1 MPLPEITIHI
11 SSSAWKDTWKTA
23 RKDIKT
29 IIKAIESSLSTSM
42 GELAIVLTDDAA
54 IAPLNNIYRGKA
66 KPTNVLSFPAEEEG
80 MLGDV
85 LLAYETIAREA
96 EEQNKT
102 LKAHAMHL
110 VVHGV
115 LHLLGYDHE
124 NERDAEKMESQE
136 IVILKRLGIENPYL
150 SD

>member
-1 MPLPEITIHI
+1 MALPEITIHI
-11 SSSAWKDTWKTA
+11 SSSAWKDAWRNV
-23 RKDIKT
+23 RKDIKA
-29 IIKAIESSLSTSM
+29 IIKAIESSLPESM
-42 GELAIVLTDDAA
+42 EELAIVLTDDAT
-54 IAPLNNIYRGKA
+54 IAPLNKSYRGKA

-102 LKAHAMHL
+102 LRAHAMHL
-110 VVHGV
+110 IVHGV

-124 NERDAEKMESQE
+124 HERDAERMESQE
-136 IVILKRLGIENPYL
+136 IAILNRLGIENPYL

>member
-1 MPLPEITIHI
+1 MPLLDMTLHI
-11 SSSAWKDTWKTA
+11 SYIAWKDAWKTS
-23 RKDIKT
+23 RRDIKNIVNT
-29 IIKAIESSLSTSM
+29 IESISCEST
-42 GELAIVLTDDAA
+42 GDLAIVLADDAT
-54 IAPLNNIYRGKA
+54 ITPLNKTYRGKA

-102 LKAHAMHL
+102 LRAHAMHL

-124 NERDAEKMESQE
+124 NERDADIMESQE
-136 IVILKRLGIENPYL
+136 IAILKRLGIENPYL